1 MNVTEVNIWQRQAV
15 VVHVLHERFFVFCTF
30 RSRAGCSCPINTEK
44 WPVLLLCGR
53 RKVFST
59 NIHFFQIC
67 EWGVGFRENLDFYR
81 LSNIPPPIMLWSGLL
96 GQVIRITDS
105 CEAKQFMDSLLHE
118 LYSNQCVPELV
129 VRTHFWNLSRVERLC
144 LLWTSFIMAIKF
156 NILLFDANKPY
167 LPHCQGQNSKQYL
180 NQSEAS
186 RSN

>member
-1 MNVTEVNIWQRQAV
+1 MKQFNNPNDMNVTEVHIWQWQAV
-15 VVHVLHERFFVFCTF
+15 VLHVLHERFFVFCTF
-30 RSRAGCSCPINTEK
+30 RSRAECSCPINTEK

-59 NIHFFQIC
+59 NVHFFQIC
-67 EWGVGFRENLDFYR
+67 EWGVGFRENLDLYR
-81 LSNIPPPIMLWSGLL
+81 LSNIPPPIVLWSGLL

-144 LLWTSFIMAIKF
+144 LL
-156 NILLFDANKPY
+156 
-167 LPHCQGQNSKQYL
+167 
-180 NQSEAS
+180 
-186 RSN
+186 